1 MRPSPD
7 LVLFVIAIALGTFV
21 VVEHGW
27 VVFIRTGMAS
37 FVVYAV
43 VVVAIDGDEGMAR
56 ARYRIGR

>member
-1 MRPSPD
+1 
-7 LVLFVIAIALGTFV
+7 LGTFV

-27 VVFIRTGMAS
+27 VVFIVTCVVGMAS